1 MIDTSTV
8 TTELATVEDK
18 QELAAASDNRIAELK
33 KDPEIQRLNSEIKL
47 NDISTVNEFGKKPA
61 LELSKT
67 ADALLAITKDVSRKE
82 MLEVLQTVAKNYK
95 KYNFFLDFFNRI

>member
-8 TTELATVEDK
+8 TTELMTVEDK
-18 QELAAASDNRIAELK
+18 QELETASDSRIAELK
-33 KDPEIQRLNSEIKL
+33 KNPEVQKLNSEIKF

-67 ADALLAITKDVSRKE
+67 ADALLAITRDVSKKE
-82 MLEVLQTVAKNYK
+82 TLEMFEPLAKVLT
-95 KYNFFLDFFNRI
+95 NFKIDEFKG

>member
-82 MLEVLQTVAKNYK
+82 MLEVFRIQNLLQ
-95 KYNFFLDFFNRI
+95 

>member
-8 TTELATVEDK
+8 TTELMTVEDK
-18 QELAAASDNRIAELK
+18 QELETASDSRIAELK
-33 KDPEIQRLNSEIKL
+33 KNPEIQKLNSEIKF

-67 ADALLAITKDVSRKE
+67 ADALLAKHVMSARRKR
-82 MLEVLQTVAKNYK
+82 LKCSNLLQKC
-95 KYNFFLDFFNRI
+95 